1 MSIGLPR
8 QDEGT
13 GSIKGRFFV
22 CMTVIP
28 SLQDLLAAGVHFG
41 HRASRHHPKMDPFLF
56 GVRNTVHV
64 IDLERTREKLQVAC
78 DAAKALAKDGKT
90 ILFVGTKDQATPI
103 IRESAARVGMPYV
116 VGHWLGGTI
125 TNFAVI
131 SKLIQKYRSLTRSRD
146 TGELAAKY
154 TKFEQSQMNQEIAR
168 LEDAVGG
175 IAELNRLP
183 DALLIVDIN
192 EEETAVR
199 EAKRKGIT
207 TFAICD
213 SNVDPTQVTYPIP
226 GNDDAVS
233 SIQLLVRVFTDAV
246 AEGIEE
252 RAREMARTEA
262 AQPVAAQ

>member
-1 MSIGLPR
+1 MP
-8 QDEGT
+8 T
-13 GSIKGRFFV
+13 
-22 CMTVIP
+22 IP
-28 SLQDLLAAGVHFG
+28 SLEELLAAGVHFG
-41 HRASRHHPKMDPFLF
+41 HRESRHHPKMDPYLF

-64 IDLERTREKLQVAC
+64 IDLEQTRAKLQVAC
-78 DAAKALAKDGKT
+78 DAAKALAKEGKV
-90 ILFVGTKDQATPI
+90 ILLVGTKDQAKPI
-103 IRESAARVGMPYV
+103 IRQAAERLGTPYV

-125 TNFAVI
+125 TNFSII
-131 SKLIQKYRSLTRSRD
+131 SKVIQKYRSLVRSRD

-183 DALLIVDIN
+183 DALFIVDIR

-226 GNDDAVS
+226 GNDDAVA
-233 SIQLLVRVFTDAV
+233 SIQILVRIFTDAV

-252 RAREMARTEA
+252 RAREMARAEA
-262 AQPVAAQ
+262 STPVETLISKS